1 MLLENYFW
9 CAVCCCDRRSP
20 LTLATTMFCRDR
32 DRDRPT
38 ATDRPCQT
46 FPFEENAGFAFR
58 SRTQTI
64 SRESNVVFCIVFQI
78 RHHQLRTQTFFLICL
93 QIRHHHFRTQTFFL
107 LGEVGSKCP
116 KKGGEFLGCLLPKL
130 IMLVRDYENA
140 KESLSPVGFEPP
152 RVCDR
157 QRVRL
162 TS

>member
-1 MLLENYFW
+1 MSQWVPPMAHYRATLRSLCGVW

-64 SRESNVVFCIVFQI
+64 SRESRGVFCIVFQI

-93 QIRHHHFRTQTFFL
+93 QIRHHHFRTQTFF
-107 LGEVGSKCP
+107 VGRGRIGLSQ
-116 KKGGEFLGCLLPKL
+116 KGREIFGVSFARGCFCV
-130 IMLVRDYENA
+130 I
-140 KESLSPVGFEPP
+140 
-152 RVCDR
+152 
-157 QRVRL
+157 
-162 TS
+162 TT

>member
-20 LTLATTMFCRDR
+20 FTLATTMFCRDR

-46 FPFEENAGFAFR
+46 FPFEENAGFACR

-78 RHHQLRTQTFFLICL
+78 RHHQLRTQTFCLICL
-93 QIRHHHFRTQTFFL
+93 QIRHHHFRTQTFFCWARSDRTVPKGEGNFRGVICQGVL
-107 LGEVGSKCP
+107 L
-116 KKGGEFLGCLLPKL
+116 
-130 IMLVRDYENA
+130 RHN
-140 KESLSPVGFEPP
+140 SLNEGF
-152 RVCDR
+152 
-157 QRVRL
+157 
-162 TS
+162 